1 MQFISASESGR
12 PSCCH
17 RAPPP
22 GLLRGIEEFNR
33 RAYFE
38 CHETLEELWNQ
49 ERVGRRQRPRQSLQS
64 GCDNLYKG
72 ILQVGVGCYH
82 LLRRNYH
89 GATVKLQS
97 GADYLAPF
105 APVCMTVQVARLI
118 ADARTLR
125 AELVALG
132 PDHFTEV
139 DLALLP
145 QVRLTGSVQEET
157 GKEG

>member
-1 MQFISASESGR
+1 MQLISASEGDT
-12 PSCCH
+12 PCCH
-17 RAPPP
+17 RPPP
-22 GLLRGIEEFNR
+22 PALLKGIEEFNQH
-33 RAYFE
+33 AYFE

-49 ERVGRRQRPRQSLQS
+49 ERVGRRRHQQSPHRS
-64 GCDNLYKG
+64 SPAGGCDNLYKG

-97 GADYLAPF
+97 GADYLEPF
-105 APVCMTVQVARLI
+105 APVCMKVQVAHLI
-118 ADARTLR
+118 ADARLLR

-145 QVRLTGSVQEET
+145 QVRLAGSTQE
-157 GKEG
+157 K